1 MLNPKNRELHKM
13 EATRKQQ
20 ASLMSRNANLK
31 VIKTKKALK
40 DVPSF
45 DDDEAVAERIK
56 VSVET
61 MEERL
66 GVGNDLSYPEIA
78 EVCEVSQKVVYG
90 WAKNGKI
97 SKAKIPTLCA
107 VLGVSVEYLL
117 TGNEADKGGFT
128 QTDGNRLSR
137 EVTSIGGR
145 IQEHVVPVPIREPV
159 ELIHKMQD
167 GEGQPLNDLMREWL
181 TDATDSRS
189 LAVSCLDPDHIRVP
203 TWALQVV
210 TSSFQPDLTVNTF
223 ALMSH
228 NILPM
233 EDDFACY
240 LYKSDGVFQI
250 AMGYVTYV
258 NHDFS
263 QPTFPVGR
271 IMEDGNAETF
281 ADYAYR
287 TEIRLKRNMRKPAS
301 TDVVLKGGHGNQLG
315 RRFLGTMVAAQ
326 RWCHSESQRVQ
337 TGLQTRSRIWDQIL
351 KEEWDSQGVIE
362 DQTNL

>member
-1 MLNPKNRELHKM
+1 MLNPRNKELHTM
-13 EATRKQQ
+13 EESRKQQ

-31 VIKTKKALK
+31 VIKTKQALK
-40 DVPSF
+40 HSPTF

-61 MEERL
+61 MEARL

-117 TGNEADKGGFT
+117 TGTEADKGGFT
-128 QTDGNRLSR
+128 QSDGNRMSR
-137 EVTSIGGR
+137 EVTSITGR
-145 IQEHVVPVPIREPV
+145 VQEHVVPVPIREPV
-159 ELIHKMQD
+159 QLIHRMQD
-167 GEGQPLNDLMREWL
+167 REGPINQAMKDWL

-189 LAVSCLDPDHIRVP
+189 LSISCLEPDHIRVP

-210 TSSFQPDLTVNTF
+210 TSNFQPDLTFNTF

-233 EDDFACY
+233 EDDFAVY
-240 LYKSDGVFQI
+240 LYKAGGVFQI

-271 IMEDGNAETF
+271 IMDDGDSETF

-287 TEIRLKRNMRKPAS
+287 TDIRLKRNTRKAS
-301 TDVVLKGGHGNQLG
+301 ATDVFLKGGHENHLG
-315 RRFLGTMVAAQ
+315 RRFLGTMVAAH
-326 RWCHSESQRVQ
+326 RWVHFESQRVQ
-337 TGLQTRSRIWDQIL
+337 TRIDERHRIWDQIL
-351 KEEWDSQGVIE
+351 EEGWDDQGVIA
-362 DQTNL
+362 DQSEL

>member
-1 MLNPKNRELHKM
+1 MVK
-13 EATRKQQ
+13 
-20 ASLMSRNANLK
+20 NANVK
-31 VIKTKKALK
+31 VLKTKKALK
-40 DVPSF
+40 HTPTF

-117 TGNEADKGGFT
+117 TGTEADKGGFT
-128 QTDGNRLSR
+128 QSDGNRMSR
-137 EVTSIGGR
+137 EVTSITGR
-145 IQEHVVPVPIREPV
+145 IEEYVLPVPIREPV
-159 ELIHKMQD
+159 QLIHRMQD
-167 GEGQPLNDLMREWL
+167 TEGPVNEAMKAWL
-181 TDATDSRS
+181 TDASDSRS

-210 TSSFQPDLTVNTF
+210 TSNYQPDLTVNTL
-223 ALMSH
+223 AMMTH
-228 NILPM
+228 KILPM
-233 EDDFACY
+233 EDDFAVY

-250 AMGYVTYV
+250 AVGFVSYV

-271 IMEDGNAETF
+271 IMDDGETETF

-287 TEIRLKRNMRKPAS
+287 TPLRLKRNMRKPAS
-301 TDVVLKGGHGNQLG
+301 TDVLLKGGHGNHLG

-326 RWCHSESQRVQ
+326 RWVHQESQRVQ
-337 TGLQTRSRIWDQIL
+337 TRLDERYRIWDQIL
-351 KEEWDSQGVIE
+351 KEEWDDQGVIE
-362 DQTNL
+362 DQNEL